1 MERKLLTELE
11 KWRLSSQRKPLI
23 LQGARQVGK
32 TWLLKEFAR
41 RSYKNFA
48 YVNFDENPGIKE
60 LFSSDLRVDRLL
72 KLLSFETEVTI
83 NAHETLLI
91 FDEIQECPRA
101 LTSLKYFCEEA
112 RDIHVVA
119 AGSMLGLTVYEGS
132 GFPVGK
138 VNMLSLFPMCFEEFL
153 SSSPSGEKLARV
165 IASGDP
171 ELLKLYSAQLREE
184 LKLYFFV
191 GGMPEVVSHFR
202 KSLRWQDARAVQ
214 KEILQGYRFDI
225 SKHLNGKDLE
235 HVLAVFESIPQHLA
249 KENRRFIFSKIKE
262 SARARDYQEAIVW
275 LTHAGIAVKVPRVT
289 KPGIPLS
296 SYQKQSVF
304 KFFFADVGLLG
315 AMAGLNPASVLAG
328 DTLFNEFKGALTEQF
343 VCQQLQS
350 ALDLKPYYWSADNSR
365 GEIDFLVQD
374 KHCVSD
380 SKIIAIEVKAEENLK
395 SKSLKAF
402 KERYPE
408 VSALRFSLSDL
419 RWQDWMGNVPL
430 YAFSNRSFWL
440 KSAQSL

>member
-1 MERKLLTELE
+1 M
-11 KWRLSSQRKPLI
+11 
-23 LQGARQVGK
+23 
-32 TWLLKEFAR
+32 
-41 RSYKNFA
+41 
-48 YVNFDENPGIKE
+48 
-60 LFSSDLRVDRLL
+60 L
-72 KLLSFETEVTI
+72 KLLSFETGVTI
-83 NAHETLLI
+83 NVHETLLI

-119 AGSMLGLTVYEGS
+119 DGSLLGLTVHECS

-235 HVLAVFESIPQHLA
+235 HVLAAFESIPQHLA
-249 KENRRFIFSKIKE
+249 KEKRRFIFSKIKE
-262 SARARDYQEAIVW
+262 SARARDY
-275 LTHAGIAVKVPRVT
+275 
-289 KPGIPLS
+289 
-296 SYQKQSVF
+296 
-304 KFFFADVGLLG
+304 
-315 AMAGLNPASVLAG
+315 
-328 DTLFNEFKGALTEQF
+328 
-343 VCQQLQS
+343 
-350 ALDLKPYYWSADNSR
+350 
-365 GEIDFLVQD
+365 
-374 KHCVSD
+374 
-380 SKIIAIEVKAEENLK
+380 
-395 SKSLKAF
+395 
-402 KERYPE
+402 
-408 VSALRFSLSDL
+408 
-419 RWQDWMGNVPL
+419 
-430 YAFSNRSFWL
+430 
-440 KSAQSL
+440 

>member
-41 RSYKNFA
+41 RYYKNFA
-48 YVNFDENPGIKE
+48 YVNFDETPGIKE

-72 KLLSFETEVTI
+72 KLLSFETGVTI

-119 AGSMLGLTVYEGS
+119 AGSLLGLTVHEGS
-132 GFPVGK
+132 GFSVGK

-214 KEILQGYRFDI
+214 EEILQGYRFDI

-235 HVLAVFESIPQHLA
+235 HVLAVFESIPLHLA

-262 SARARDYQEAIVW
+262 SARARDYQESIVW

-419 RWQDWMGNVPL
+419 RWQDWMCNVPL